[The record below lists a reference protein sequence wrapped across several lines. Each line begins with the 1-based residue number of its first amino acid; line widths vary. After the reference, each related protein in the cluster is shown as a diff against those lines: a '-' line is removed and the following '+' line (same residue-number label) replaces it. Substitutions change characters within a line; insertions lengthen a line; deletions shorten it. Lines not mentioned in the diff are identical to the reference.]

1 MSASCPSLVINP
13 YSLLSIS
20 TSASSTLIKS
30 AYRKKARLCHPD
42 KHPNDPTAHD
52 RFNQLR
58 DAYDL
63 LLDVTKRKELDE
75 TLFRA
80 EKKKERYEKQNVEK
94 RKFKE
99 ELEAREKAAMDERKK
114 KKDSAASAHTR
125 GGRGDLGGWMHDD
138 SLRKKRKD
146 DEGAE
151 EEKRRKER
159 KEDCEEQRR
168 RRRMSGPHLP
178 SADVR
183 VGFEEKHKK
192 NETHDHKTEHR
203 PPSSMTAAEFEA
215 QTLQQLLLAA
225 QHQAS

>member
-80 EKKKERYEKQNVEK
+80 EKRKERYEKQNVEK

-114 KKDSAASAHTR
+114 QKDFAASASSR
-125 GGRGDLGGWMHDD
+125 GGRDVGGWMHEDT
-138 SLRKKRKD
+138 LRKKRKEEEGGEDEKRRKEKKRKD
-146 DEGAE
+146 DEH
-151 EEKRRKER
+151 
-159 KEDCEEQRR
+159 
-168 RRRMSGPHLP
+168 RRRMSGTPPHP

-183 VGFEEKHKK
+183 VGFEEKYKK
-192 NETHDHKTEHR
+192 NETHYNKTEHR

-215 QTLQQLLLAA
+215 QTLRQLLMAA
-225 QHQAS
+225 QHQES